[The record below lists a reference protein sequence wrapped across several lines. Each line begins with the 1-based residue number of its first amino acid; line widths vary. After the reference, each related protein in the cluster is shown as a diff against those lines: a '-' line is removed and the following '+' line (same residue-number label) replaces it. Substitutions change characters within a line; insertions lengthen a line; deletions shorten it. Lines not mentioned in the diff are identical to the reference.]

1 MADASNTLVSYP
13 APADSGVTFYISG
26 YPGSATIGT
35 AGLFA
40 GTETTQDDV
49 SYPYIIDICGHEAA
63 TALSGTSWNT
73 ADVAKYFLFATSSE
87 NEGNPPDNSTLTDI
101 TGLSDTSLT
110 IAFPSITAA
119 ATTGTLYT
127 SQYPTTQALSTIK
140 THRLAVQRD
149 YVDTLSAHVFGHRG
163 AADLFSNQES
173 VKDAWDTAE
182 AAAIASANAS
192 ITASTGATQAA
203 AQAAASKEL
212 IENMMASSDPVRKRF
227 TLGYGAAIT
236 TAGDL
241 AAGTTL
247 ACTTSSAAGNG
258 TGAKVTVV
266 MTDASTIHTIVIAN
280 DPTDGSS
287 TGTHTGSGYVKG
299 DDLVI
304 TVGTGVITIA
314 KLNSV
319 QVAILNG
326 TLNSTTIATEAPL
339 EADDKIRVKMSVSSA
354 TGQLNV
360 RGSAVSFTQSY
371 YIDYRMIGGN
381 HTA

>member
-1 MADASNTLVSYP
+1 MADASNTLVSYA
-13 APADSGVTFYISG
+13 APTDSGVTFYISG
-26 YPGSATIGT
+26 YTGSATIGT

-40 GTETTQDDV
+40 GAETAQDDV

-63 TALSGTSWNT
+63 SALSGTSWNT

-87 NEGNPPDNSTLTDI
+87 NSGEPLDNSTLTDI

-110 IAFPSITAA
+110 IAFPSINAA
-119 ATTGTLYT
+119 ATTGTLYSAT
-127 SQYPTTQALSTIK
+127 LPNTTALSAIK
-140 THRLAVQRD
+140 EDRLAVQRD

-163 AADLFSNQES
+163 AADLFSNQET

-247 ACTTSSAAGNG
+247 ACTTSSVAANG

-287 TGTHTGSGYVKG
+287 TGTHIGSGYVKG

-326 TLNSTTIATEAPL
+326 TLNSTTVATEAPL

>member
-26 YPGSATIGT
+26 YTGSATIGT

-87 NEGNPPDNSTLTDI
+87 NTGEPLDNSTLTDI

-119 ATTGTLYT
+119 ATTDTLY
-127 SQYPTTQALSTIK
+127 STTLPNTTALSAIK
-140 THRLAVQRD
+140 EDRLAVQRD

-192 ITASTGATQAA
+192 ITASTGETQVA

-247 ACTTSSAAGNG
+247 ACTTSSDAANG

-287 TGTHTGSGYVKG
+287 TGTHIGAGYAKG